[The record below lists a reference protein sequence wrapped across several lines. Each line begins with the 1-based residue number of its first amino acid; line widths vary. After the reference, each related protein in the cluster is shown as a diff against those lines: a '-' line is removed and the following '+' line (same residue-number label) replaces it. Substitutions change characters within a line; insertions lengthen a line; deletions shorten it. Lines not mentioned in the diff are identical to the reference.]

1 MVHTIAQDRQCGNP
15 YSRHAHLVN
24 RVSTLTLDCLNI
36 KRVAEL
42 WWGMQVSVLQT
53 LADEKCLHLMPP
65 LELAVL
71 DRAAYH
77 RQSTG
82 DSLGSG
88 QHTQFSE
95 QRLQHILE
103 ELQQA
108 GMLERCHATQSLIK
122 DL

>member
-1 MVHTIAQDRQCGNP
+1 
-15 YSRHAHLVN
+15 
-24 RVSTLTLDCLNI
+24 
-36 KRVAEL
+36 
-42 WWGMQVSVLQT
+42 MQVSALQT

-71 DRAAYH
+71 DKAAYH

-82 DSLGSG
+82 DSLVSG
-88 QHTQFSE
+88 QHIKFSQ

-108 GMLERCHATQSLIK
+108 GMLDKCHATQSLIK
-122 DL
+122 HL

>member
-1 MVHTIAQDRQCGNP
+1 
-15 YSRHAHLVN
+15 
-24 RVSTLTLDCLNI
+24 
-36 KRVAEL
+36 
-42 WWGMQVSVLQT
+42 MQVIVLQT

-71 DRAAYH
+71 DKVAYH
-77 RQSTG
+77 RPSTG
-82 DSLGSG
+82 DNLVSG
-88 QHTQFSE
+88 QHSKSSQ

-108 GMLERCHATQSLIK
+108 GMLEKCHATQSLIK